1 VLDVGAEMP
10 RLGLFV
16 VDTGGAPRVMVGPVA
31 TGYEARP
38 SLEEARWTDETA
50 VSKPHEAPWRA
61 LYTAKVAREPSI
73 DGTVVTSCDESATR
87 VHLRAAARIE
97 GVTVWAT
104 DHHGDPASAVA
115 SVTLSPEGVTLAFD
129 DEPPPSRAEGG
140 ADLGIL
146 GIGVGVARR
155 TSRYAGLRV
164 HVPAHVEGGATI
176 EAHDVTLGPS
186 VYHTHTGL
194 DRSYQPSRLTPDRA
208 YENFDTFGRGKL
220 RKDTKP
226 DRAPE

>member
-1 VLDVGAEMP
+1 MGEIATNAHYRYVLDVGAEMP

-16 VDTGGAPRVMVGPVA
+16 VDTGGEPRVMVGPVA

-38 SLEEARWTDETA
+38 GLEEPRWTDTSA
-50 VSKPHEAPWRA
+50 VTKPHEAPWRA
-61 LYTAKVAREPSI
+61 LYTTPAAREPSI
-73 DGTVVTSCDESATR
+73 DGRLATGCDGNTTR
-87 VHLRAAARIE
+87 FHLRATTRIE

-115 SVTLSPEGVTLAFD
+115 TVTLSPEGVTLAFD
-129 DEPPPSRAEGG
+129 DEPPPEQQGPGYPPESP
-140 ADLGIL
+140 
-146 GIGVGVARR
+146 

-164 HVPAHVEGGATI
+164 HVPAHAEGAATI

-194 DRSYQPSRLTPDRA
+194 DRAYSPARLSPGRE
-208 YENFDTFGRGKL
+208 YNNFDTFWRGTL
-220 RKDTKP
+220 RKERET
-226 DRAPE
+226 E